1 MELIKRNIHMDR
13 LKCKASIQITLED
26 DINISDSRP
35 DALKLIMDR
44 GHVVI
49 EEVRVTDDHVG
60 VKGRTK
66 GNGVGHGGGDPL

>member
-35 DALKLIMDR
+35 DALKLIMEDR
-44 GHVVI
+44 KSVV
-49 EEVRVTDDHVG
+49 
-60 VKGRTK
+60 
-66 GNGVGHGGGDPL
+66 

>member
-44 GHVVI
+44 GNVEI
-49 EEVRVTDDHVG
+49 GRASCRERV
-60 VKGRTK
+60 
-66 GNGVGHGGGDPL
+66 